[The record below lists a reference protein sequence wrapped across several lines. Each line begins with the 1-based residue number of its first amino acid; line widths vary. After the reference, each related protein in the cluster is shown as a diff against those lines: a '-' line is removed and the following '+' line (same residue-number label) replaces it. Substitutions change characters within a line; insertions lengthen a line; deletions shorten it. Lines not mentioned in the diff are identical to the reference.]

1 MASYDLSSFNRVPK
15 PFDPKILRRSTIAI
29 PLREVIEQEIAQ
41 TEEFLR
47 NHSKVLE
54 GHNAAV
60 FHRPDFPGGL
70 ERARAVALERLAEAI
85 KENGET
91 RPQRIDPYDANN
103 GLPEEISLAQLDGRV
118 IRTLLAIDS
127 GENESAIRRIWPSQF
142 EIVIDVNLNFKPRP
156 DEVSKLVTPDYR
168 VVAQQRIKKY
178 IEQAKVEEGIDD
190 EDQTVDEKA
199 LVQIP
204 QYVFARLEG
213 KVIER
218 LVTIDLEN
226 AKKDAEAE
234 VRASIP
240 PVEPEIKKKK
250 TKAENRSSDREAAIK
265 RKASEAAGR
274 YRAIHHIWPD
284 FKIRSCITQSIAT
297 IKADAAHRSFTAFGH
312 GITWAVID
320 SGIQGDHP
328 HFRLNENIDPNSPY
342 HADFTDTG
350 AKSNPLQDD
359 YGHGT
364 HVAGIIAGEQSV
376 EKKSDPTQMVAAWR
390 ELDESNQEEPKKLT
404 LETISGMAPKC
415 RLVSLKV
422 LDRFGQGTVKSVI
435 AALTHVQDINH
446 HGRELHIQGVNLS
459 LGYPFE
465 AKWFACGQSPI
476 CVEVNRLVKSG
487 VVVVIA
493 AGNSGYGTLRTKE
506 GESDAGLELTINDP
520 GNADY
525 AITVGSTHRDMPHM
539 YGVSYFSSKGP
550 TGDGRYKPDLLAPG
564 ERIVSCAATNS
575 RLVIKDA
582 DIAECNYFEQSGTSM
597 AAPHVSGAIAA
608 LLSIRR
614 EFIGDPES
622 LKKIFTSAATDLG
635 RARYF
640 QGSGLVDLMRAIQSI

>member
-1 MASYDLSSFNRVPK
+1 MADPSLFDRVPK

-29 PLREVIEQEIAQ
+29 PLREVIEAEIAA
-41 TEEFLR
+41 TEKFLQ

-60 FHRPDFPGGL
+60 FHRPDYPGGL
-70 ERARAVALERLAEAI
+70 EAARKVALERLAEAV
-85 KENGET
+85 KETGET
-91 RPQRIDPYDANN
+91 RPQQIDPYDANI
-103 GLPEEISLAQLDGRV
+103 GLPAEINLAHLDGRV

-127 GENESAIRRIWPSQF
+127 GENDSALQRIWPTLF
-142 EIVIDVNLNFKPRP
+142 DIVIDINLEFKPRS
-156 DEVSKLVTPDYR
+156 DELANQVTPDSR
-168 VVAQQRIKKY
+168 VAAQQRIKKY
-178 IEQAKVEEGIDD
+178 IEQAKKVEGIGD
-190 EDQTVDEKA
+190 EDQAVDEKA
-199 LVQIP
+199 LAQIP
-204 QYVFARLEG
+204 QYVFATLEG
-213 KVIER
+213 KAIKR
-218 LVTIDLEN
+218 LVAIDLEN
-226 AKKDAEAE
+226 AKNDAEAE
-234 VRASIP
+234 ARATP
-240 PVEPEIKKKK
+240 APVQPDARKKRKKK
-250 TKAENRSSDREAAIK
+250 APEADLQETEI
-265 RKASEAAGR
+265 RQRAATMVGR
-274 YRAIHHIWPD
+274 FRAIHHIWPD
-284 FKIRSCITQSIAT
+284 FKLRSCITQSIAT
-297 IKADAAHRSFTAFGH
+297 IKVDAAHRSFTAFGQ
-312 GITWAVID
+312 GITWAVMD

-328 HFRLNENIDPNSPY
+328 HFRLHQNIDPNSPY
-342 HADFTDTG
+342 HADFTDP
-350 AKSNPLQDD
+350 KSSGNPLQDD

-364 HVAGIIAGEQSV
+364 HVAGIIAGEQSM
-376 EKKSDPTQMVAAWR
+376 EKKSDPQEMVAAWR
-390 ELDESNQEEPKKLT
+390 ELDESNQEEPKKLS
-404 LETISGMAPKC
+404 LEAICGMAPKC

-422 LDRFGQGTVKSVI
+422 LDRFGQGTAKSVI
-435 AALTHVQDINH
+435 AALTHVQEINH

-465 AKWFACGQSPI
+465 AKWFACGHSPI

-506 GESDAGLELTINDP
+506 GDSDAGLELTINDP
-520 GNADY
+520 GNAEY

-564 ERIVSCAATNS
+564 ERIISCAAANS
-575 RLVIKDA
+575 RLVVKEA

-614 EFIGDPES
+614 EFIGEPEEV
-622 LKKIFTSAATDLG
+622 KKIVTAAATDLG

-640 QGSGLVDLMRAIQSI
+640 QGCGLLDLMRAIQSI

>member
-1 MASYDLSSFNRVPK
+1 MASNDFSSFDRVPK
-15 PFDPKILRRSTIAI
+15 PFDPKLLRRSTIAI
-29 PLREVIEQEIAQ
+29 PLREVIEQEIDE
-41 TEEFLR
+41 TEEFLK
-47 NHSKVLE
+47 NHSTVLE
-54 GHNAAV
+54 KHNAAV

-70 ERARAVALERLAEAI
+70 EAARRVVLERLAEAI
-85 KENGET
+85 KEIDET
-91 RPQRIDPYDANN
+91 RPQQIEPYDPNI
-103 GLPEEISLAQLDGRV
+103 GLPAEISLAHLDGRV
-118 IRTLLAIDS
+118 IRTLLAIDG
-127 GENESAIRRIWPSQF
+127 GEDHSAIQRIWPTQF
-142 EIVIDVNLNFKPRP
+142 DIVIDINLDFKPRP
-156 DEVSKLVTPDYR
+156 DEVSQLVTPDSR

-178 IEQAKVEEGIDD
+178 IEQAKKDEGIND
-190 EDQTVDEKA
+190 EDQAVDEKA
-199 LVQIP
+199 LLQIP

-213 KVIER
+213 KAIKR
-218 LVTIDLEN
+218 LVAIDLEN
-226 AKKDAEAE
+226 AKNDARAE
-234 VRASIP
+234 VRATAA
-240 PVEPEIKKKK
+240 PVQTDTSKKRKKKV
-250 TKAENRSSDREAAIK
+250 TEASNPDAEIEQR
-265 RKASEAAGR
+265 AAGIAGR
-274 YRAIHHIWPD
+274 FRTIHHIWPD
-284 FKIRSCITQSIAT
+284 FKLRSCITQSIAT
-297 IKADAAHRSFTAFGH
+297 IKADAAHRSFTAFGQ
-312 GITWAVID
+312 GITWAVMD

-328 HFRLNENIDPNSPY
+328 HFRLNKNIDPDSPY
-342 HADFTDTG
+342 HADFTDTTG
-350 AKSNPLQDD
+350 KGNPLQDD

-364 HVAGIIAGEQSV
+364 HVAGIIAGEQSLD
-376 EKKSDPTQMVAAWR
+376 KKSDPKEMVAAWR
-390 ELDESNQEEPKKLT
+390 ELDENNQEEPKKLS
-404 LETISGMAPKC
+404 LEAICGMAPKC

-422 LDRFGQGTVKSVI
+422 LDRFGQGTAKSVI
-435 AALTHVQDINH
+435 AALTHVQEINH

-465 AKWFACGQSPI
+465 AKWFACGHSPI

-506 GESDAGLELTINDP
+506 GDSDAGLELTINDP
-520 GNADY
+520 GNAEY

-575 RLVIKDA
+575 RLVVKEA

-614 EFIGDPES
+614 EFIGEPENV
-622 LKKIFTSAATDLG
+622 KKIITSAATDLG

-640 QGSGLVDLMRAIQSI
+640 QGCGLLDLMRAIQSI